1 MSGHEGETSQGGRA
15 VSGAAGMSRTIERVA
30 RIRIELRELEPS
42 IWRRV
47 DVPLSS
53 TLEALHRIVQVAF
66 LWQDY
71 HLYEFVVGERV
82 YGMPSDEDAFYD
94 RKVYKASAIRLK
106 AVVERGVD
114 RFLYVYDFGDDWRHD
129 VIVEEVRDGAGDA
142 EYPAFVDGA
151 RRGPPEDV
159 GGGPGF
165 MEFLEAVLDPGH
177 EEHARM
183 TEWYGGT
190 FDPEDIDETRIR
202 SVLKMYAARRR
213 GPLASHRGGSRRR

>member
-1 MSGHEGETSQGGRA
+1 MQGGHTA
-15 VSGAAGMSRTIERVA
+15 SGAAGMSLMIEQVA
-30 RIRIELRELEPS
+30 RIRIELRELEPM

-53 TLEALHRIVQVAF
+53 TLEALHHIIQAAF
-66 LWQDY
+66 RWQDY
-71 HLYEFVVGERV
+71 HLYEFNVGERV
-82 YGMPSDEDAFYD
+82 YGVPLDGDAFDD
-94 RKVYKASAIRLK
+94 RKIHKASAIRLK
-106 AVVERGVD
+106 TVVERGVD

-151 RRGPPEDV
+151 RRCPPEDV
-159 GGGPGF
+159 GGPPGF
-165 MEFLEAVLDPGH
+165 MEFLEVVLDPGH

-183 TEWYGGT
+183 TEWYGGP
-190 FDPEDIDETRIR
+190 FDPEDIDETCIR

-213 GPLASHRGGSRRR
+213 GGSRRR